1 MNRRGSI
8 GTTLVAAL
16 AVHAVAS
23 CHPEAPRA
31 KTAAPAP
38 APVAVVDAAAASE
51 LDAFFR
57 ARFPADAPGIAVMIA
72 KRGEPVWQGA
82 YGLAD
87 MRTRVPITTRTAF
100 NLGSLSKTFVAN
112 AILILAQ
119 RGRVSLDDPML
130 KYFPDF
136 AHPDVVGGIR
146 LRHLLTH
153 TSGLPDRR
161 GEVASWESYM
171 EARDVESWA
180 PEKGATEL
188 AFPPGTDFQYSN
200 PAYNG
205 LALVIEQVAGQR
217 WQAFVADEIFR
228 PAGMANSTI
237 TDGPEPSRGVA
248 HAYVHEDGQWS
259 EYDYGEY
266 PTFAAAG
273 NGGVWSSVED
283 LVRYER
289 ALEAGTFL
297 PPAVVADSRTIKSFD
312 GWIGKAPPMI
322 GWSWFIKDV
331 DGHREIGHTG
341 SQGGFLTNYFV
352 APEKGLQVVYLMNG
366 GDDDGW
372 TAVNAELHR
381 WLDARGWL
389 DDARVT
395 AGQTADVT
403 AVPAVE

>member
-38 APVAVVDAAAASE
+38 APVAVVDAAAAAE

-136 AHPDVVGGIR
+136 AHPDVVG
-146 LRHLLTH
+146 
-153 TSGLPDRR
+153 SGC
-161 GEVASWESYM
+161 
-171 EARDVESWA
+171 
-180 PEKGATEL
+180 
-188 AFPPGTDFQYSN
+188 GTC
-200 PAYNG
+200 
-205 LALVIEQVAGQR
+205 
-217 WQAFVADEIFR
+217 
-228 PAGMANSTI
+228 
-237 TDGPEPSRGVA
+237 
-248 HAYVHEDGQWS
+248 
-259 EYDYGEY
+259 
-266 PTFAAAG
+266 
-273 NGGVWSSVED
+273 
-283 LVRYER
+283 
-289 ALEAGTFL
+289 
-297 PPAVVADSRTIKSFD
+297 
-312 GWIGKAPPMI
+312 
-322 GWSWFIKDV
+322 
-331 DGHREIGHTG
+331 
-341 SQGGFLTNYFV
+341 
-352 APEKGLQVVYLMNG
+352 
-366 GDDDGW
+366 
-372 TAVNAELHR
+372 
-381 WLDARGWL
+381 
-389 DDARVT
+389 
-395 AGQTADVT
+395 
-403 AVPAVE
+403 

>member
-1 MNRRGSI
+1 MSTTRLR
-8 GTTLVAAL
+8 TTLVAAL
-16 AVHAVAS
+16 AVHVAS

-31 KTAAPAP
+31 KAAAPAP
-38 APVAVVDAAAASE
+38 APVAVVDPAAAAE

-72 KRGEPVWQGA
+72 KRGQPVWQGA

-87 MRTRVPITTRTAF
+87 VQTREPITTRTAF

-136 AHPDVVGGIR
+136 AHPDVVRGIQ

-188 AFPPGTDFQYSN
+188 AFPPGTDYAYSN

-205 LALVIEQVAGQR
+205 LALVIEQVTGGR
-217 WQAFVADEIFR
+217 WQSFVER
-228 PAGMANSTI
+228 EVLQPAGMVSSTI

-248 HAYVHEDGQWS
+248 HAYVREEGQWN

-266 PTFAAAG
+266 PTFAASG

-283 LVRYER
+283 LVHYER
-289 ALEAGTFL
+289 ALGAGTFL
-297 PPAVVADSRTIKSFD
+297 PTAVVTDSRTVKTFD
-312 GWIGKAPPMI
+312 GWTGKAPPKI
-322 GWSWFIKDV
+322 GWSWFIADV
-331 DGHREIGHTG
+331 DGHREVGHTG
-341 SQGGFLTNYFV
+341 GQGGFLTNYFV
-352 APEKGLQVVYLMNG
+352 VPEKELQVVYLMNN

-381 WLDARGWL
+381 WLEAQAWL
-389 DDARVT
+389 DDAHAP
-395 AGQTADVT
+395 AGRLAGAT
-403 AVPAVE
+403 AVPLAE